1 MYVLQMR
8 PVEQVRVDQERLGIL
23 YNQLGETG
31 AEDVVCRAME
41 ELALRM
47 SHCNRLYQ
55 ASNWPELRKNC
66 RSLIAIAEQVGLE
79 KLAHVAGNVIC
90 AIDQTSPV
98 AIGATLTRL
107 IRIGDRSLTAIWDT
121 QDFPL

>member
-23 YNQLGETG
+23 YDQLGETG

-55 ASNWPELRKNC
+55 ASNCDLRD
-66 RSLIAIAEQVGLE
+66 RP
-79 KLAHVAGNVIC
+79 
-90 AIDQTSPV
+90 DQPGRHWRDVDAADPHRRPV
-98 AIGATLTRL
+98 ADCNLGHA
-107 IRIGDRSLTAIWDT
+107 
-121 QDFPL
+121 

>member
-23 YNQLGETG
+23 YDQLGESG

-47 SHCNRLYQ
+47 SHCDRLYQ
-55 ASNWPELRKNC
+55 ASNWLELRKNC
-66 RSLIAIAEQVGLE
+66 RSLIAIPVVGRRARAT
-79 KLAHVAGNVIC
+79 KRSKSC
-90 AIDQTSPV
+90 ARQKPSI
-98 AIGATLTRL
+98 
-107 IRIGDRSLTAIWDT
+107 
-121 QDFPL
+121 

>member
-23 YNQLGETG
+23 YDQLGESG

-47 SHCNRLYQ
+47 SHCDCRTGR
-55 ASNWPELRKNC
+55 AAKAGKRRGGCDLR
-66 RSLIAIAEQVGLE
+66 
-79 KLAHVAGNVIC
+79 
-90 AIDQTSPV
+90 D
-98 AIGATLTRL
+98 
-107 IRIGDRSLTAIWDT
+107 
-121 QDFPL
+121 

>member
-23 YNQLGETG
+23 YDQLGESG

-47 SHCNRLYQ
+47 SHCDRLYQ
-55 ASNWPELRKNC
+55 ASNWLELRKNC
-66 RSLIAIAEQVGLE
+66 RSLIAIAEQVGLQQ
-79 KLAHVAGNVIC
+79 LAASGLARAVSEEPCDV
-90 AIDQTSPV
+90 
-98 AIGATLTRL
+98 TLSAPT
-107 IRIGDRSLTAIWDT
+107 
-121 QDFPL
+121 P